1 MSVLQALALAA
12 AGLAAGTASA
22 MAGGASIIT
31 FPVLLAM
38 GVPPLTANVTNT
50 VGLSPIVIGTGLG
63 ALPEL
68 RGQRA
73 RLTALALPSLV
84 GALAGAVLLL
94 TTPTSVFEAIVP
106 ALIAISCLLMLLQ
119 PWLVRHTLRGRG
131 ERGRRWV
138 AQASTLVVG
147 MYTGYFG
154 AASGVLFLALVGLV
168 SVASLHELNAAK
180 NLLVGDRERRRD
192 RDVRARRARAV
203 ADGAGAR
210 GRERRGRRD
219 RDAARAPGAG
229 AAPAGGDRGRG
240 PGGGGAVGGVGRSGP
255 WSWLA
260 PCATRLGR
268 GVASANGCPRAVG
281 FDESTSIIDVKSS
294 NPPRDAPETSP
305 SPHRERHDPHEDRR
319 RRQHPPPRGGPR
331 RAP

>member
-1 MSVLQALALAA
+1 VSIWQALVLVA

-50 VGLSPIVIGTGLG
+50 VGLSPIVVG
-63 ALPEL
+63 AGFSAVPEL

-73 RLTALALPSLV
+73 RLTTLALPSLV
-84 GALAGAVLLL
+84 GAITGSILLL
-94 TTPTSVFEAIVP
+94 TTPSEVFEAIVP
-106 ALIAISCLLMLLQ
+106 ALIAVSCVLMLLQ

-138 AQASTLVVG
+138 AQGSTFVVG

-180 NLLVGDRERRRD
+180 NMLVGL
-192 RDVRARRARAV
+192 ANAV
-203 ADGAGAR
+203 ATAVFVVVAPVRWPMALALAAGSVV
-210 GRERRGRRD
+210 G
-219 RDAARAPGAG
+219 
-229 AAPAGGDRGRG
+229 
-240 PGGGGAVGGVGRSGP
+240 GGVGMR
-255 WSWLA
+255 LA
-260 PCATRLGR
+260 RRVPAPHLRAGIAVVGLVVAVRL
-268 GVASANGCPRAVG
+268 AL
-281 FDESTSIIDVKSS
+281 
-294 NPPRDAPETSP
+294 
-305 SPHRERHDPHEDRR
+305 
-319 RRQHPPPRGGPR
+319 
-331 RAP
+331 

>member
-1 MSVLQALALAA
+1 VTLLQALALAG

-50 VGLSPIVIGTGLG
+50 VGLTPIVFGTALG

-73 RLTALALPSLV
+73 RLTALAAPALT
-84 GALAGAVLLL
+84 GAFAGAILLL
-94 TTPTSVFEAIVP
+94 TTPEAVFEAIVP

-119 PWLVRHTLRGRG
+119 PWLVRHTLRGD
-131 ERGRRWV
+131 RGRRWV

-147 MYTGYFG
+147 LYTGYFG

-180 NLLVGDRERRRD
+180 NVLVGAANVVATVIFAFVAP
-192 RDVRARRARAV
+192 VRWPMALALAAGSV
-203 ADGAGAR
+203 LGGGIGAR
-210 GRERRGRRD
+210 LVRRVP
-219 RDAARAPGAG
+219 APHLRAGI
-229 AAPAGGDRGRG
+229 
-240 PGGGGAVGGVGRSGP
+240 AVVGLVVAVR
-255 WSWLA
+255 LA
-260 PCATRLGR
+260 L
-268 GVASANGCPRAVG
+268 
-281 FDESTSIIDVKSS
+281 
-294 NPPRDAPETSP
+294 
-305 SPHRERHDPHEDRR
+305 
-319 RRQHPPPRGGPR
+319 
-331 RAP
+331 